1 MAAND
6 VPLFFF
12 LDPGFLMFIG
22 ICAAGYGVWKLIERL
37 RG

>member
-12 LDPGFLMFIG
+12 LDPGFLGFVV
-22 ICAAGYGVWKLIERL
+22 ICALVYGAWKLVEKF

>member
-6 VPLFFF
+6 VPILFF
-12 LDPGFLMFIG
+12 LDPGFLGFLALCAIG
-22 ICAAGYGVWKLIERL
+22 FGAWKLIEKL

>member
-12 LDPGFLMFIG
+12 LDPGFLMFVAACG
-22 ICAAGYGVWKLIERL
+22 AGYLIWKVLGNFGR
-37 RG
+37 